1 MSWRGAKVMHPRA
14 VELGALYGVEIHV
27 RSSFGEGP
35 GTVITGGTSLE
46 HLETRETLAG
56 IVHDLD
62 VSRVT
67 LNGIRTGP
75 GTLSR
80 VFAPLAERGISV
92 DVIVE
97 SGVKGGAADVAF
109 TVRRADF
116 AEARRLAGEVA
127 GSLGGEVE
135 GEEDLGKV
143 SVVGTGMLNRPVTPP
158 RMFASLGEAGIPIRM
173 VSTSEI
179 QVTCVLPAE
188 RVEEAVRVLHRT
200 SNWRREM
207 FSGTFTALVTPFR
220 NGEVDVEALE
230 GMVEFQIQHGVSGLV
245 PCGTTG
251 ETPAMS
257 EAEDRVVVETVVRI
271 ANGRVPII
279 AGTGSNSTDMAI
291 KYTKMAQEVGADG
304 SLQVAPYYNKPT
316 QEGLYRHFAAIAEST
331 ELPLVLYNIPGRTGV
346 TISAE
351 TMARLAEIPNIV
363 GVKDS
368 TLSMNMI
375 SDVIRLCGE
384 EFDVLSGDDPM
395 TLPLVALGGR
405 G

>member
-1 MSWRGAKVMHPRA
+1 
-14 VELGALYGVEIHV
+14 
-27 RSSFGEGP
+27 
-35 GTVITGGTSLE
+35 
-46 HLETRETLAG
+46 
-56 IVHDLD
+56 
-62 VSRVT
+62 
-67 LNGIRTGP
+67 
-75 GTLSR
+75 
-80 VFAPLAERGISV
+80 
-92 DVIVE
+92 
-97 SGVKGGAADVAF
+97 
-109 TVRRADF
+109 
-116 AEARRLAGEVA
+116 
-127 GSLGGEVE
+127 
-135 GEEDLGKV
+135 
-143 SVVGTGMLNRPVTPP
+143 
-158 RMFASLGEAGIPIRM
+158 
-173 VSTSEI
+173 
-179 QVTCVLPAE
+179 
-188 RVEEAVRVLHRT
+188 
-200 SNWRREM
+200 M

-257 EAEDRVVVETVVRI
+257 EAEDRVVVGTVVRI

-331 ELPLVLYNIPGRTGV
+331 ALPLVLYNIPGRTGV
-346 TISAE
+346 TISAD

-405 G
+405 GVISVASNVAPGAVSDMVRAVLEGDWERGRELHYELLPLFRALFVETNPIPVKTAASLLGLCSDEMRLPLVPMEGENLRALQETLDRSAHLLPTPEEV

>member
-1 MSWRGAKVMHPRA
+1 
-14 VELGALYGVEIHV
+14 
-27 RSSFGEGP
+27 
-35 GTVITGGTSLE
+35 
-46 HLETRETLAG
+46 
-56 IVHDLD
+56 
-62 VSRVT
+62 
-67 LNGIRTGP
+67 
-75 GTLSR
+75 
-80 VFAPLAERGISV
+80 
-92 DVIVE
+92 
-97 SGVKGGAADVAF
+97 
-109 TVRRADF
+109 
-116 AEARRLAGEVA
+116 
-127 GSLGGEVE
+127 
-135 GEEDLGKV
+135 
-143 SVVGTGMLNRPVTPP
+143 
-158 RMFASLGEAGIPIRM
+158 
-173 VSTSEI
+173 
-179 QVTCVLPAE
+179 
-188 RVEEAVRVLHRT
+188 
-200 SNWRREM
+200 M

-257 EAEDRVVVETVVRI
+257 EAEDRVVVGTVVRI

-331 ELPLVLYNIPGRTGV
+331 ELPLILYNIPGRTSV

-351 TMARLAEIPNIV
+351 TMARLAEVPNIV
-363 GVKDS
+363 AVKDS

-405 G
+405 GVISVASNVAPGAVSDMVRAVLEGDWERGRELHYELLPLFRALFVETNPIPVKTAASLLGLCSDEMRLPLVPMEGENLRALQETLDRSAHLLPTPEEV

>member
-1 MSWRGAKVMHPRA
+1 
-14 VELGALYGVEIHV
+14 
-27 RSSFGEGP
+27 
-35 GTVITGGTSLE
+35 
-46 HLETRETLAG
+46 
-56 IVHDLD
+56 
-62 VSRVT
+62 
-67 LNGIRTGP
+67 
-75 GTLSR
+75 
-80 VFAPLAERGISV
+80 
-92 DVIVE
+92 
-97 SGVKGGAADVAF
+97 
-109 TVRRADF
+109 
-116 AEARRLAGEVA
+116 
-127 GSLGGEVE
+127 
-135 GEEDLGKV
+135 
-143 SVVGTGMLNRPVTPP
+143 
-158 RMFASLGEAGIPIRM
+158 
-173 VSTSEI
+173 
-179 QVTCVLPAE
+179 
-188 RVEEAVRVLHRT
+188 
-200 SNWRREM
+200 M

-257 EAEDRVVVETVVRI
+257 EAEDRVVVETVMRVT
-271 ANGRVPII
+271 NGRVPVI

-291 KYTKMAQEVGADG
+291 KYTRMAQEVGADG

-331 ELPLVLYNIPGRTGV
+331 DLPLVLYNIPGRTGV

-375 SDVIRLCGE
+375 SDVISLCGE

-395 TLPLVALGGR
+395 TLPLIALGGR
-405 G
+405 GVISVASNVAPGAVSDMVRALLEGDWERGRELHYELLPLFRALFVETNPIPVKTAASLLGLCSDEMRLPLVPMEGENLRLLQETLDRSAHLLPTPEEV

>member
-1 MSWRGAKVMHPRA
+1 
-14 VELGALYGVEIHV
+14 
-27 RSSFGEGP
+27 
-35 GTVITGGTSLE
+35 
-46 HLETRETLAG
+46 
-56 IVHDLD
+56 
-62 VSRVT
+62 
-67 LNGIRTGP
+67 
-75 GTLSR
+75 
-80 VFAPLAERGISV
+80 
-92 DVIVE
+92 
-97 SGVKGGAADVAF
+97 
-109 TVRRADF
+109 
-116 AEARRLAGEVA
+116 
-127 GSLGGEVE
+127 
-135 GEEDLGKV
+135 
-143 SVVGTGMLNRPVTPP
+143 
-158 RMFASLGEAGIPIRM
+158 
-173 VSTSEI
+173 
-179 QVTCVLPAE
+179 
-188 RVEEAVRVLHRT
+188 
-200 SNWRREM
+200 M

-257 EAEDRVVVETVVRI
+257 EAEDRVVVETVVRV

-291 KYTKMAQEVGADG
+291 KYTRMAQEVGADG

-331 ELPLVLYNIPGRTGV
+331 DLPLVLYNIPGRTGV

-375 SDVIRLCGE
+375 SDVISLCGE

-405 G
+405 GVISVASNVAPGAVSDMVKALLEGDWERGRELHYELLPLFRALFVETNPIPVKTAASLLGLCSDEMRLPLVPMEGENLSVLQETLDRSAHLLPTPEEV